1 MKKPHLERVKKVKTK
16 AVRIYGVKDLRLEE
30 FELPPMKEDEIA
42 ARIITDSLCM
52 STYKVSN
59 QGAKHKKL
67 PNDLAENPVIMG
79 HEFCGVI
86 EAVGDKWKN
95 QYKPGDKFVAQP
107 NLGRADTFS
116 LGYSFPYVGGEAT
129 HVIIMNEA
137 IEKGCLLP
145 YKGDSFFEGALVEP
159 LSCVI
164 AGFKANF
171 HLRDKNDYDHT
182 MGIKEGGAMA
192 ILGGTGPMGSLAID
206 YAIHGK
212 KRPSILVVTGSTPEK
227 LEKSKKLYSPEEAA
241 KNGVTLTYVL
251 TPKNSSFEDELKVL
265 TPNGKGF
272 DDIFLMV
279 AQEDMVTK
287 AESLLANDGCLNF
300 FAGPADSAFSA
311 RMNFYNLHY
320 NATHFVGTS
329 GSNTQDMKDAIQC
342 IENKTVNLA
351 KIATHIMGLDH
362 VCESILDL
370 PNLPGGK
377 KIVYSQ
383 KTFPVTDIQ
392 SFTNE
397 TEFTTTLKSLVESH
411 NGLWNAEAETYFLTT
426 CPNINK

>member
-1 MKKPHLERVKKVKTK
+1 MKTK
-16 AVRIYGVKDLRLEE
+16 AVRIYGVHDLRLEE
-30 FELPPMKEDEIA
+30 FELPEMKEDEIC
-42 ARIITDSLCM
+42 ARIITDSLCL
-52 STYKVSN
+52 STWKVSN

-67 PNDLAENPVIMG
+67 PDDLAANPVIMG
-79 HEFCGVI
+79 HEFCGII
-86 EAVGDKWKN
+86 EKVGEKWKD

-107 NLGRADTFS
+107 NLGRADSYS

-129 HVIIMNEA
+129 EVVIMNEA

-145 YKGDSFFEGALVEP
+145 YKGESFFEGAMVEP

-171 HLRDKNDYDHT
+171 HLRDRNDYDHT

-212 KRPSILVVTGSTPEK
+212 KRPSVLVVTGSTPEK
-227 LEKSKKLYSPEEAA
+227 LERSKKLYYPEEAA
-241 KNGVTLTYVL
+241 KNGVELHYVH
-251 TPKNSSFEDELKVL
+251 TPKESDFVQQLKDL
-265 TPNGKGF
+265 TPNKKGF

-287 AESLLANDGCLNF
+287 SEALLAFDGCLNF
-300 FAGPADSAFSA
+300 FAGPSNSGFMAS
-311 RMNFYNLHY
+311 MNFYNLHY

-329 GSNTQDMKDAIQC
+329 GSNTQDMRDAIEC
-342 IENKTVNLA
+342 IEDKVVDLA
-351 KIATHIMGLDH
+351 KIATHVMGLND

-370 PNLPGGK
+370 PNIPGGK
-377 KIVYSQ
+377 KLVYSQ
-383 KTFPVTDIQ
+383 KQFPRTSVQ
-392 SFTNE
+392 HFSKENAFE
-397 TEFTTTLKSLVESH
+397 RTLSELVEKH
-411 NGLWNAEAETYFLTT
+411 DGLWNAEAEAYFLEN
-426 CPNINK
+426 CPSI